1 MGEDPTTQPRPKRE
15 PEALGDGREGDVLH
29 WEGRGQPNTNHSATE
44 QTSVWGCSPDGTRAL
59 HQSLA
64 GGTSAGR
71 GDTTQ
76 PQKAP
81 WVSFHPQGAALRM
94 GGAEVPLQQ
103 QLRSE
108 AMQRFAGG

>member
-1 MGEDPTTQPRPKRE
+1 M
-15 PEALGDGREGDVLH
+15 LH
-29 WEGRGQPNTNHSATE
+29 WEGRGQPNTNHSSTE
-44 QTSVWGCSPDGTRAL
+44 QTSVWGCSPDGTASELGRQ
-59 HQSLA
+59 H
-64 GGTSAGR
+64 SAGR
-71 GDTTQ
+71 GDTMQ

-108 AMQRFAGG
+108 AVQRFAGG

>member
-1 MGEDPTTQPRPKRE
+1 M
-15 PEALGDGREGDVLH
+15 LH

-44 QTSVWGCSPDGTRAL
+44 QTSVWGCSPDGTASELGRQ
-59 HQSLA
+59 H
-64 GGTSAGR
+64 SAGR
-71 GDTTQ
+71 GDTMQ

-94 GGAEVPLQQ
+94 GEAEVPLQQ

-108 AMQRFAGG
+108 AVQRFAGG

>member
-29 WEGRGQPNTNHSATE
+29 WEGRGQPNTNHSSTE
-44 QTSVWGCSPDGTRAL
+44 QTSVWGCSPDGTASELGRQ
-59 HQSLA
+59 H
-64 GGTSAGR
+64 SAGR
-71 GDTTQ
+71 GDTMQ

-108 AMQRFAGG
+108 AVQRFAGG

>member
-1 MGEDPTTQPRPKRE
+1 M
-15 PEALGDGREGDVLH
+15 LH

-44 QTSVWGCSPDGTRAL
+44 QTSVWGCSPDGTASELGRQ
-59 HQSLA
+59 H
-64 GGTSAGR
+64 SAGR
-71 GDTTQ
+71 GDTMQ

-108 AMQRFAGG
+108 AVQRFAGG

>member
-44 QTSVWGCSPDGTRAL
+44 QTSVWGCSPDGTASELGRQ
-59 HQSLA
+59 H
-64 GGTSAGR
+64 SAGR
-71 GDTTQ
+71 GDTMQ

-108 AMQRFAGG
+108 AVQRFAGG

>member
-29 WEGRGQPNTNHSATE
+29 WEGRGQPNTNHSSTE
-44 QTSVWGCSPDGTRAL
+44 QTSVWGCSPDGTASELGRQ
-59 HQSLA
+59 H
-64 GGTSAGR
+64 SAGR

-94 GGAEVPLQQ
+94 GEAEVPLQQ

-108 AMQRFAGG
+108 AVQRFAGG